1 MSADDS
7 LLFIDANKYL
17 DLYRTDSG
25 KKLLAQLEEQ
35 AAYIFITQQVV
46 AEVQRNKILV
56 AADFLGR
63 KSNSL
68 KIQTSGVPDHLSGTS
83 AGQDDEIRQKMREI
97 SQKAKEVNKDVD
109 ALALGIMEQ
118 INRSED
124 EVSKVLIPIFAKAVA
139 HSPEELQ
146 KARDRREIGNPP
158 GKSTNALGDQVT
170 WEQILTHFKGKKRLW
185 IISRDGD
192 YGTVYGGKGFLNG
205 FLYEEL
211 CKIAPAP
218 EVYLFQELVEGIE
231 HFVTTTGVKA
241 ENRLTPEEAEEI
253 EKEEK
258 SLPHLPQEEDEER
271 HSLADLANAAKIAQA
286 ASGLNGLHS
295 SILDVAK
302 IAQAASGLNGLHSSF
317 LDVAKIAQAASGL
330 NGLHSS
336 ILDVA
341 KIAQAASGLN
351 GLHSSVIKAA
361 KIAQTAPELHGLLP
375 PTHQLRK
382 GNQEKKK
389 KPPAPS
395 PQATQKDKIEEKKN
409 DGRKSG

>member
-25 KKLLAQLEEQ
+25 KKLLAPLEEQ

-118 INRSED
+118 IHRSED
-124 EVSKVLIPIFAKAVA
+124 EVSQVLIPIFAKAVA

-158 GKSTNALGDQVT
+158 GKSTNALGDQLT

-211 CKIAPAP
+211 CKISSAP

-231 HFVTTTGVKA
+231 HFLNTTGLKA

-258 SLPHLPQEEDEER
+258 SLPHLPQEEAEVR
-271 HSLADLANAAKIAQA
+271 HSMVELGLNSKMLEAFMGVTQTDSGLRLQSKMFADAMKAAQA
-286 ASGLNGLHS
+286 DSGLH
-295 SILDVAK
+295 A
-302 IAQAASGLNGLHSSF
+302 
-317 LDVAKIAQAASGL
+317 
-330 NGLHSS
+330 
-336 ILDVA
+336 
-341 KIAQAASGLN
+341 
-351 GLHSSVIKAA
+351 
-361 KIAQTAPELHGLLP
+361 LLP

-382 GNQEKKK
+382 GNQKKKK
-389 KPPAPS
+389 KPPETSLP
-395 PQATQKDKIEEKKN
+395 PTQQNEIEENKN
-409 DGRKSG
+409 DEGNSG